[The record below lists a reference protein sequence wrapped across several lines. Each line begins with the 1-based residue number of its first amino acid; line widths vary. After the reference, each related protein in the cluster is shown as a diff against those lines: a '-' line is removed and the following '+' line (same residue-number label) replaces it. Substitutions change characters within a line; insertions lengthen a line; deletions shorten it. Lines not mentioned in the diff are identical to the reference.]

1 MTPPQHRWYAL
12 PIGLLLLSLLS
23 CGIPLDDAPREL
35 TAELPDALLPP
46 ASTTTEPPAPKE
58 TVQIYLARSTAEDR
72 MVLEPV
78 EREIAADGSINVI
91 LDQVLAGPTPS
102 ERKAEVVSP
111 FAEGSEV
118 VGTVLTGTL
127 LEVHL
132 NSLDGFPQDDSASS
146 RLAFAMLVCT
156 ASELIVGAEIS
167 SVRIMLRRDGELEAI
182 NAPVSD
188 GDPPEEGAPVQC
200 PNYASFIAK
209 EGNNDDMT
217 YSGNPTGQ
225 DDA

>member
-1 MTPPQHRWYAL
+1 
-12 PIGLLLLSLLS
+12 
-23 CGIPLDDAPREL
+23 
-35 TAELPDALLPP
+35 
-46 ASTTTEPPAPKE
+46 
-58 TVQIYLARSTAEDR
+58 

-78 EREIAADGSINVI
+78 EREIAGDGSINVI
-91 LDQVLAGPTPS
+91 LDQVLAGPTPN
-102 ERKAEVVSP
+102 EREAEVVSP

-132 NSLDGFPQDDSASS
+132 NSLDGFPQDDSASN

-156 ASELIVGAEIS
+156 ASELIVGAEIN
-167 SVRIMLRRDGELEAI
+167 SVRIMLRRDGNLEAI

-200 PNYASFIAK
+200 PNYASFIP
-209 EGNNDDMT
+209 EEN
-217 YSGNPTGQ
+217 SGDKANSSDPSGQ

>member
-1 MTPPQHRWYAL
+1 
-12 PIGLLLLSLLS
+12 
-23 CGIPLDDAPREL
+23 
-35 TAELPDALLPP
+35 
-46 ASTTTEPPAPKE
+46 
-58 TVQIYLARSTAEDR
+58 

-91 LDQVLAGPTPS
+91 LDQVLAGPTPN
-102 ERKAEVVSP
+102 EREAEVVSP

-132 NSLDGFPQDDSASS
+132 NSLDGFPQDDSASN

-188 GDPPEEGAPVQC
+188 GDPPEEGAPVRC

-209 EGNNDDMT
+209 ENIDNT
-217 YSGNPTGQ
+217 TSSSEPYGQ
-225 DDA
+225 DDV

>member
-1 MTPPQHRWYAL
+1 
-12 PIGLLLLSLLS
+12 
-23 CGIPLDDAPREL
+23 
-35 TAELPDALLPP
+35 
-46 ASTTTEPPAPKE
+46 
-58 TVQIYLARSTAEDR
+58 

-132 NSLDGFPQDDSASS
+132 NSLDGFPQDDSASN

-156 ASELIVGAEIS
+156 ASELIVGAEIN
-167 SVRIMLRRDGELEAI
+167 SVRIMIRRDGQLEAI

-188 GDPPEEGAPVQC
+188 GDPPEEGAPVAC
-200 PNYASFIAK
+200 TNYASFIR
-209 EGNNDDMT
+209 EDGDNNTIDIPDEEE
-217 YSGNPTGQ
+217 N
-225 DDA
+225 